1 MFTPDLQRPPAP
13 DLTPDE
19 YCTWFEFE
27 HGGTDTFEEADHG

>member
-19 YCTWFEFE
+19 LMTVLEFE
-27 HGGTDTFEEADHG
+27 GGADTFEEADHA